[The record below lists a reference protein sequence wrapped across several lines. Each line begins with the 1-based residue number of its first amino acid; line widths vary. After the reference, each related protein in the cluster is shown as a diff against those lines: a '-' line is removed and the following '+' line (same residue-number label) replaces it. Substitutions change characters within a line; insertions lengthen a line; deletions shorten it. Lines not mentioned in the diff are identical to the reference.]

1 MARAQAGVAEGS
13 ELQRTLVL
21 LTVSSCTMLYSLTVT
36 IVNVTLPQLQGALS
50 ATPDQVAWVITLN
63 LVATAVATPV
73 TGWIVGRFGQRQ
85 VMIWAVVGF
94 TISSLMC
101 ATATSL
107 APLLLY
113 RIGQGT
119 FGAPMVP
126 LAQAIVV
133 ATYPP
138 ERRAMAQGWFGMAV
152 VVGPAVGPVFGGYL
166 AEEYNWR
173 WVFLLLVPLCL
184 MALMMVLAF
193 IKDRGRQ
200 AGVRLDWTGFL
211 ALSIAVTCLQLVM
224 DRGERLDWFDS
235 TEIILL
241 TAAMAASLYV
251 FLVHTLTYEKP
262 FISPSLFRD
271 RNFAVGLV
279 FVFVYGMLNFT
290 PITLLPPL
298 LQNLKGYPDSLIG
311 YVLGSRGVGMV
322 VGFFLAGRM
331 GRLDPRIGMFL
342 GLGLVALSGVMLMN
356 FSVDTS
362 FAELAWMG
370 FIQGLGTGL
379 MWVPLSIVTFA
390 TLPSEKLPEAAA
402 LFHLLR
408 NFGSSIFI
416 SLSVMAAVRTGRITY
431 AELSENITTL
441 RDSTHLPWVTGP
453 RSLDNLPDLL
463 ALAGEVGHQAQLIGN
478 LNAFALYTAAAI
490 LTMPFLLLVRIRKR

>member
-1 MARAQAGVAEGS
+1 MATAQAGGAEGS

-63 LVATAVATPV
+63 LVATAVATPI
-73 TGWIVGRFGQRQ
+73 TGWIVARFGQRQ

-94 TISSLMC
+94 TISSLLC

-107 APLLLY
+107 APLLVY
-113 RIGQGT
+113 RVGQGA

-138 ERRAMAQGWFGMAV
+138 DKRAIAQGWFGVAV
-152 VVGPAVGPVFGGYL
+152 VLGPAIGPVLGGYL
-166 AEEYNWR
+166 AEQYNWR
-173 WVFLLLVPLCL
+173 WVFLLLAPLCVI
-184 MALMMVLAF
+184 ALLMVLAF

-200 AGVRLDWTGFL
+200 ADARLDWTGFL
-211 ALSIAVTCLQLVM
+211 ALSVAVTCLQLMM

-235 TEIILL
+235 SEIVLL
-241 TAAMAASLYV
+241 TCAMAASFYV
-251 FLVHTLTYEKP
+251 FLVHTLTCDKP
-262 FISPSLFRD
+262 FISPSLFLD

-298 LQNLKGYPDSLIG
+298 LQSLKGYPDSLIG

-322 VGFFLAGRM
+322 LGFFLAGQM
-331 GRLDPRIGMFL
+331 GRLDPRIGMLL

-356 FSVDTS
+356 FSIDTS
-362 FAELAWMG
+362 FGQLAWMG
-370 FIQGLGTGL
+370 FVQGLGTGL

-390 TLPSEKLPEAAA
+390 TLAPEKLPEAAA

-416 SLSVMAAVRTGRITY
+416 SLSVMAAVRTARINY
-431 AELSENITTL
+431 AELSEHISSLKETI
-441 RDSTHLPWVTGP
+441 HLPWVAGP
-453 RSLDNLPDLL
+453 RTLDNLPDLL
-463 ALAGEVGHQAQLIGN
+463 ALAGEVDRQAQLIGH
-478 LNAFALYTAAAI
+478 LNAFALYTAAAV
-490 LTMPFLLLVRIRKR
+490 LTMPFLLLVRIRKA

>member
-1 MARAQAGVAEGS
+1 MARAGIFAEGS
-13 ELQRTLVL
+13 DLQRTMVL

-50 ATPDQVAWVITLN
+50 ASPDQVAWVITLN
-63 LVATAVATPV
+63 LVATAVVTPA

-94 TISSLMC
+94 TISSLLC

-107 APLLLY
+107 APLLVY
-113 RIGQGT
+113 RIGQGA

-126 LAQAIVV
+126 LSQAIVV

-138 ERRAMAQGWFGMAV
+138 EKRAMAQGWFGVAV
-152 VVGPAVGPVFGGYL
+152 VLGPAIGPVLGGYL

-173 WVFLLLVPLCL
+173 WVFILLVPLCVV
-184 MALMMVLAF
+184 ALLMVLTF
-193 IKDRGRQ
+193 IRERGRQ
-200 AGVRLDWTGFL
+200 SGIRLDWTGFL
-211 ALSIAVTCLQLVM
+211 ALSIAITCLQLMM

-241 TAAMAASLYV
+241 TAVMALSFYV
-251 FLVHTLTYEKP
+251 FVAHTFTTDQP
-262 FISPSLFRD
+262 FIAPALFLD

-290 PITLLPPL
+290 PLTMLPPL
-298 LQNLKGYPDSLIG
+298 LQSLKGYPDSLIG

-322 VGFFLAGRM
+322 LGFFLAGQM
-331 GRLDPRIGMFL
+331 GRLDPRVGLFIA
-342 GLGLVALSGVMLMN
+342 LGLVALSGVMLMD
-356 FSVDTS
+356 FQVGTS
-362 FAELAWMG
+362 FGALAWMG

-390 TLPSEKLPEAAA
+390 TLAPEKLPQAAS

-416 SLSVMAAVRTGRITY
+416 SLSVMTAARTGRISY
-431 AELSENITTL
+431 SELSEHISPL
-441 RDSTHLPWVTGP
+441 RETVQLPWVMGP
-453 RSLDNLPDLL
+453 RTLDNLPDLL
-463 ALAGEVGHQAQLIGN
+463 ALSGEVGRQAQLIGH
-478 LNAFALYTAAAI
+478 LNAFALYTAAAV
-490 LTMPFLLLVRIRKR
+490 LTMPFLLLVRIRRR

>member
-1 MARAQAGVAEGS
+1 MARAVEES
-13 ELQRTLVL
+13 DLQRALVL
-21 LTVSSCTMLYSLTVT
+21 LTVSSCTMLYSLTITV
-36 IVNVTLPQLQGALS
+36 VNVTLPQLQGALS

-73 TGWIVGRFGQRQ
+73 TGWIVARFGQRQ

-94 TISSLMC
+94 TVASLLC

-113 RIGQGT
+113 RIGQGA

-138 ERRAMAQGWFGMAV
+138 ERRAVAQGWFGVAV
-152 VVGPAVGPVFGGYL
+152 VLGPALGPVLGGYL
-166 AEEYNWR
+166 AEQHDWR
-173 WVFLLLVPLCL
+173 WVFLLPVPLCVV
-184 MALMMVLAF
+184 ALLMVLAF
-193 IKDRGRQ
+193 IRDRGRQ
-200 AGVRLDWTGFL
+200 DDARLDWTGFL
-211 ALSIAVTCLQLVM
+211 ALSVAVTCLQLVM
-224 DRGERLDWFDS
+224 DRGERLDWLQS
-235 TEIILL
+235 SEIVLL
-241 TAAMAASLYV
+241 AAAMAASFYV
-251 FLVHTLTYEKP
+251 FLVHTLTHERP
-262 FISPSLFRD
+262 FISPGLFLD

-298 LQNLKGYPDSLIG
+298 LQSLQGYPDSLIG
-311 YVLGSRGVGMV
+311 WLLGSRGAGMV
-322 VGFFLAGRM
+322 LGFFLAGRM
-331 GRLDPRIGMFL
+331 GRLDPRIGML
-342 GLGLVALSGVMLMN
+342 AGLGLVALSGVMLMR
-356 FSVDTS
+356 FSIDTS

-379 MWVPLSIVTFA
+379 MWVPLSIATFA
-390 TLPSEKLPEAAA
+390 TLPAEKLPEAAA

-416 SLSVMAAVRTGRITY
+416 SLSVMAVSRTGRITY
-431 AELSENITTL
+431 AELSEHISSL
-441 RDSTHLPWVTGP
+441 REATRLPWVLGP
-453 RSLDNLPDLL
+453 RSLDELPDLA
-463 ALAGEVGHQAQLIGN
+463 ALAGEVERQAQLIGN
-478 LNAFALYTAAAI
+478 LNAFALYT
-490 LTMPFLLLVRIRKR
+490 

>member
-1 MARAQAGVAEGS
+1 VARAGIFGQGS
-13 ELQRTLVL
+13 DLQRTMVL

-50 ATPDQVAWVITLN
+50 ASPDQVAWVITLN
-63 LVATAVATPV
+63 LVATAVVTPT

-94 TISSLMC
+94 TISSLLC

-113 RIGQGT
+113 RIGQGA

-126 LAQAIVV
+126 LSQAIVV

-138 ERRAMAQGWFGMAV
+138 EKRAMAQGWFGVAV
-152 VVGPAVGPVFGGYL
+152 VLGPAIGPVLGGYL
-166 AEEYNWR
+166 AEAYNWR
-173 WVFLLLVPLCL
+173 WVFILLVPLCVIAFL
-184 MALMMVLAF
+184 MVLTF
-193 IKDRGRQ
+193 IEDRGRL
-200 AGVRLDWTGFL
+200 GNVRLDWTGFL
-211 ALSIAVTCLQLVM
+211 ALSVAITCLQLMM

-241 TAAMAASLYV
+241 TAVMALSFYV
-251 FLVHTLTYEKP
+251 FVVHTFTTDQP
-262 FISPSLFRD
+262 FIAPALFRD

-290 PITLLPPL
+290 PLTLLPPL
-298 LQNLKGYPDSLIG
+298 LQSLKGYPDSLIG

-322 VGFFLAGRM
+322 LGFFLAGQM
-331 GRLDPRIGMFL
+331 GRLDPRVGLFV
-342 GLGLVALSGVMLMN
+342 GLGLVALSGVMLMD
-356 FSVDTS
+356 FQVGTS
-362 FAELAWMG
+362 FGALAWMG

-390 TLPSEKLPEAAA
+390 TLAPEKLPQAAS

-416 SLSVMAAVRTGRITY
+416 SVSVMVAARTGRISY
-431 AELSENITTL
+431 SELSEHISPL
-441 RDSTHLPWVTGP
+441 RETVQLPWVMGP
-453 RSLDNLPDLL
+453 RVLDSLPDLL
-463 ALAGEVGHQAQLIGN
+463 ALSGEVSRQAQLIGH
-478 LNAFALYTAAAI
+478 LNAFGMYTAAAFAA
-490 LTMPFLLLVRIRKR
+490 MPFLLLVRVRRG